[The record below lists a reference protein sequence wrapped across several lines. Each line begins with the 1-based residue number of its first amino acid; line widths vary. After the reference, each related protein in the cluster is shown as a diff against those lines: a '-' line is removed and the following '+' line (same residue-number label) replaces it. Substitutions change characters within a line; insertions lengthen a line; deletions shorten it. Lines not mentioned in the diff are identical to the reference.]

1 MFKNMTIAY
10 YKNRIKDLSTK
21 SRFCLTSRKQLEQ
34 LKKEFETLKKIKM
47 ANMSYCRYENT
58 ANDLKDVVD
67 ALHNSDCGETISEYE
82 QQGLYDILDL
92 AYEVIGLADKIENII
107 ENQDDNYNK
116 NRLLEN
122 IDEKIR

>member
-1 MFKNMTIAY
+1 MG
-10 YKNRIKDLSTK
+10 
-21 SRFCLTSRKQLEQ
+21 
-34 LKKEFETLKKIKM
+34 
-47 ANMSYCRYENT
+47 NMSYCRYENT

-67 ALHNSDCGETISEYE
+67 ALHNSDCGETLSEYE

-92 AYEVIGLADKIENII
+92 AYEVIGMADKIENII

-116 NRLLEN
+116 NRLLEY

>member
-1 MFKNMTIAY
+1 
-10 YKNRIKDLSTK
+10 
-21 SRFCLTSRKQLEQ
+21 
-34 LKKEFETLKKIKM
+34 
-47 ANMSYCRYENT
+47 MSYCRYENT
-58 ANDLKDVVD
+58 ANDLKDVINS
-67 ALHNSDCGETISEYE
+67 LHDSDCGETISEYK

-116 NRLLEN
+116 NKLLEN